1 MPGTLRRIAVVGGA
15 PQPVAGLEVID
26 AAAILQAE
34 GEPEPL
40 ERPILPW
47 DTQSMIYTSGT
58 TGPSK
63 GVLCSYMH
71 YTSSGM
77 AFPFVRQGDRG
88 LVTLPLFHMGGTG
101 SVYRYLLRGASIVV
115 AESFRTQTFW
125 EVVRRNRITCASL
138 LGAMTSFLVKAPPSP
153 QDRDHTLRALT
164 IVPLTE
170 EAAIFRERFGV
181 EVWTT
186 FNMTEIACAIFS
198 EANPTRV
205 GSCGRPRPGIT
216 ARIVDDNDCE
226 VPVGAVGELAL
237 RSDAPWSMNHG
248 YHRNPEATAR
258 AWRNGWFHTGD
269 AFRRD
274 ADGEFFFV
282 DRMKDAIRRRGEN
295 ISSFEVEAEI
305 CAHPSVREAAVVAV
319 PSEFAEDEVLAV
331 VAPVP
336 GAVIDPAA
344 LIEFL
349 APRLPHFMVPRY
361 LRIMAELPKT
371 LTSKVEKHVLRAEGL
386 SRGYLGPREGRH
398 PAAARTPGRGGPDDA
413 RAAALPV
420 VADRC
425 RPGAGLPRTRP
436 PRLVAGFSAGGT
448 LDIVARLMA
457 EGMSPLLGQRV
468 VVENRPGANGL
479 IAAEGVAR
487 GPADGYALLV
497 CPMGTM
503 TISPQLPG
511 AALPIDPSK
520 DLVPVANMIA
530 AQHAMVVA
538 GTSPWRSVAEVV
550 DAAHRPGRAR
560 SATPPPAPA
569 LASSCRAPGWR
580 G

>member
-1 MPGTLRRIAVVGGA
+1 MPPLDRCVLRPLLERHARERPDKTCITFENGPSWTYRELRTRVAAVAAGLQGQGVRQGDHLLVWLPNGPEALLLWFAANWLGAVQVPLNISYRGRILEHVLGIADAALMVADAALLDRLRDAALPEGLRRIAVVGGT
-15 PQPVAGLEVID
+15 PRPFAGLEMID
-26 AAAILQAE
+26 AAAILGAT
-34 GEPEPL
+34 GEPEPPP
-40 ERPILPW
+40 RPILPW

-77 AFPFVRQGDRG
+77 AFPFVREEDRG

-101 SVYRYLLRGASIVV
+101 SVYRYLLRGASMVV
-115 AESFRTQTFW
+115 AESFRTGTFW
-125 EVVRRNRITCASL
+125 EVVRRHRITCASL

-170 EAAIFRERFGV
+170 EAAAFRERFGV

-186 FNMTEIACAIFS
+186 FNMTEVACPIFS
-198 EANPTRV
+198 EANPTRI

-216 ARIVDDNDCE
+216 ARIVDEHDCE
-226 VPVGAVGELAL
+226 VPVGAVGELVL
-237 RSDAPWSMNHG
+237 RSAVPWSMNHG

-274 ADGEFFFV
+274 AAGEFFFV

-305 CAHPSVREAAVVAV
+305 CAHPAVREAAVVAV

-336 GAVIDPAA
+336 GASIDPRA

-361 LRIMAELPKT
+361 LRILPELPKT
-371 LTSKVEKHVLRAEGL
+371 LTAKVEKHLLRAEGL
-386 SRGYLGPREGRH
+386 
-398 PAAARTPGRGGPDDA
+398 A
-413 RAAALPV
+413 
-420 VADRC
+420 
-425 RPGAGLPRTRP
+425 
-436 PRLVAGFSAGGT
+436 
-448 LDIVARLMA
+448 
-457 EGMSPLLGQRV
+457 
-468 VVENRPGANGL
+468 
-479 IAAEGVAR
+479 
-487 GPADGYALLV
+487 
-497 CPMGTM
+497 
-503 TISPQLPG
+503 
-511 AALPIDPSK
+511 
-520 DLVPVANMIA
+520 
-530 AQHAMVVA
+530 A
-538 GTSPWRSVAEVV
+538 GTWDREQAGIRLRRERLSGE
-550 DAAHRPGRAR
+550 AR
-560 SATPPPAPA
+560 
-569 LASSCRAPGWR
+569 
-580 G
+580 

>member
-1 MPGTLRRIAVVGGA
+1 MAEQRLDPRMPPLDRCVLRPLLERHARERPDKTCITFENGPSWTYRELRTRVAAVAAGLQGQGVRQGDHLLVWLPNGPEALLLWFAANWLGAVQVPLNISYRGRILEHVLGIADAALMVADAALLDRLRDAALPEGLRRIAVVGGT
-15 PQPVAGLEVID
+15 PRPFAGLEMID
-26 AAAILQAE
+26 AAAILGAT
-34 GEPEPL
+34 GEPEPPP
-40 ERPILPW
+40 RPILPW

-77 AFPFVRQGDRG
+77 AFPFVREEDRG

-101 SVYRYLLRGASIVV
+101 SVYRYLLRGASMVV
-115 AESFRTQTFW
+115 AESFRTGTFW
-125 EVVRRNRITCASL
+125 EVVRRHRITCASL

-170 EAAIFRERFGV
+170 EAAAFRERFGV

-186 FNMTEIACAIFS
+186 FNMTEVACPIFS
-198 EANPTRV
+198 EANPTRI

-216 ARIVDDNDCE
+216 ARIVDEHDCE
-226 VPVGAVGELAL
+226 VPVGAVGELVL
-237 RSDAPWSMNHG
+237 RSAVPWSMNHG

-274 ADGEFFFV
+274 AAGEFFFV

-305 CAHPSVREAAVVAV
+305 CAHPAVREAAVVAV

-336 GAVIDPAA
+336 GASIDPRA

-361 LRIMAELPKT
+361 LRILPELPKT
-371 LTSKVEKHVLRAEGL
+371 LTAKVEKHLLRAEGL
-386 SRGYLGPREGRH
+386 
-398 PAAARTPGRGGPDDA
+398 A
-413 RAAALPV
+413 
-420 VADRC
+420 
-425 RPGAGLPRTRP
+425 
-436 PRLVAGFSAGGT
+436 
-448 LDIVARLMA
+448 
-457 EGMSPLLGQRV
+457 
-468 VVENRPGANGL
+468 
-479 IAAEGVAR
+479 
-487 GPADGYALLV
+487 
-497 CPMGTM
+497 
-503 TISPQLPG
+503 
-511 AALPIDPSK
+511 
-520 DLVPVANMIA
+520 
-530 AQHAMVVA
+530 A
-538 GTSPWRSVAEVV
+538 GTWDREQAGIRLRRERLSGE
-550 DAAHRPGRAR
+550 AR
-560 SATPPPAPA
+560 
-569 LASSCRAPGWR
+569 
-580 G
+580 

>member
-1 MPGTLRRIAVVGGA
+1 MPALDHCVLRPLLERHVLERSDKDCVSFENGPTWTYREFHAHVVAAAAGLQRQGVRQGDHVLVWLPNGPEALVFWFAANWLGAVQVPLNVSYRGRILEHVLSIADAALMVADAALLDRLRDLALPATLRRIAVVGGV
-15 PQPVAGLEVID
+15 PPMVAGLEVFA
-26 AAAILQAE
+26 AAAILEAT
-34 GEPEPL
+34 GEPDPPP
-40 ERPILPW
+40 RPILPW

-77 AFPFVRQGDRG
+77 AFPFVREDDRG

-115 AESFRTQTFW
+115 AESFHTQTFW
-125 EVVRRNRITCASL
+125 EVVRRHRITCASL

-153 QDRDHTLRALT
+153 GDRDHTLRALT

-216 ARIVDDNDCE
+216 ARIVDENDCE
-226 VPVGAVGELAL
+226 VPPDAVGELVL
-237 RSDAPWSMNHG
+237 RSEAPWSMNHG
-248 YHRNPEATAR
+248 YHRNPEATAH

-274 ADGEFFFV
+274 AEGEFYFV
-282 DRMKDAIRRRGEN
+282 DRIKDAIRRRGEN

-305 CAHPSVREAAVVAV
+305 CAHSSVREAAVVAV

-336 GAVIDPAA
+336 GAVIDPHA

-361 LRIMAELPKT
+361 LRILPELPKT
-371 LTSKVEKHVLRAEGL
+371 LTQKVEKHLLRAEGL
-386 SRGYLGPREGRH
+386 SADTWDREK
-398 PAAARTPGRGGPDDA
+398 
-413 RAAALPV
+413 
-420 VADRC
+420 
-425 RPGAGLPRTRP
+425 AGI
-436 PRLVAGFSAGGT
+436 RLRRERLAGES
-448 LDIVARLMA
+448 
-457 EGMSPLLGQRV
+457 
-468 VVENRPGANGL
+468 
-479 IAAEGVAR
+479 
-487 GPADGYALLV
+487 
-497 CPMGTM
+497 
-503 TISPQLPG
+503 
-511 AALPIDPSK
+511 
-520 DLVPVANMIA
+520 
-530 AQHAMVVA
+530 
-538 GTSPWRSVAEVV
+538 
-550 DAAHRPGRAR
+550 
-560 SATPPPAPA
+560 
-569 LASSCRAPGWR
+569 
-580 G
+580 